1 MVDVNL
7 MGISNMLK
15 EAFPTMKNWRDY
27 GSCPPRPV
35 SVYPWA
41 SWFDRGVAIGGLFSL
56 TFKSLKFPPDID
68 TPGLVERYFE
78 NRKKVT

>member
-68 TPGLVERYFE
+68 TPGLVERVS
-78 NRKKVT
+78 NVVLR